1 MIVRDLRRHALAA
14 LAYLGAT
21 FPLGYLWHLNW
32 FHARYEQLQMY
43 RAEVI
48 IPMGVGSMLI
58 QAVIYAGLY
67 PRLFARRSW
76 ARGALGFGLTFGAL
90 AWSLAVLPVAAKYRT
105 ASVADFVLLESA
117 FTVLHYLVVSPL
129 IALAWRGATGPRD
142 AL

>member
-1 MIVRDLRRHALAA
+1 MGDVRRFSLAA

-48 IPMGVGSMLI
+48 IPMGLGSMLI

-67 PRLFARRSW
+67 PRLFAGRSW
-76 ARGALGFGLTFGAL
+76 SRGALGFGLTFGAL
-90 AWSLAVLPVAAKYRT
+90 AWSLTVLPVAAKYRT
-105 ASVADFVLLESA
+105 ASVADFVMLESS

-129 IALAWRGATGPRD
+129 IALAWRGATGPRH

>member
-1 MIVRDLRRHALAA
+1 MRDLRRCSLAA
-14 LAYLGAT
+14 LAYLLPT

-43 RAEVI
+43 RTEVI
-48 IPMGVGSMLI
+48 VPMGLGSMLI
-58 QAVIYAGLY
+58 QALIYAVLY
-67 PRLFARRSW
+67 PRLFAGRSW
-76 ARGALGFGLTFGAL
+76 ARGALGFGLTFGTL

-105 ASVADFVLLESA
+105 ASVADFVLLETA

-129 IALAWRGATGPRD
+129 IAWAWHGAREPRH

>member
-1 MIVRDLRRHALAA
+1 MRDPRRFSLAA
-14 LAYLGAT
+14 LAYLLAT

-43 RAEVI
+43 RADVI
-48 IPMGVGSMLI
+48 IPIGFGSMLV
-58 QAVIYAGLY
+58 QAVIYAALY
-67 PRLFARRSW
+67 PRLFAGRNW

-105 ASVADFVLLESA
+105 ASVADFVALESA

-129 IALAWRGATGPRD
+129 IALAWRGATEPRH
-142 AL
+142 AV